1 MIEYVSAFYG
11 VDPTLPA
18 HVRVT
23 TTAGGV
29 EAEHIVPLIG
39 VSFPTNGVDAPEFG
53 AGQQVRMYADPG
65 STVQVCGSWNVE
77 PEGFP
82 GIVTFSGHTVT
93 IPTRAG

>member
-39 VSFPTNGVDAPEFG
+39 VSVPTNGVDAPEFG